1 MQVERVQTLTA
12 TAFTVG
18 VRVKTQGSSRG
29 DRREAWRRDKSRLE
43 ADNKRLKQRRGQES
57 SRRRAAERRARR
69 IQQLAVEA
77 LRRAK
82 QISVLQTQE
91 LRAVLQG
98 WPGDMSPG
106 LVFGAIPGVLKVEA
120 FMSRAAGKRGAIVLS
135 FLSPESKATARAS
148 LQGTSF
154 TLVDAYSRK
163 SSSNAWHRIRT
174 WHSLKDFENK
184 IEERAEQMAEQF
196 FQSMLESGLI

>member
-1 MQVERVQTLTA
+1 MKL
-12 TAFTVG
+12 
-18 VRVKTQGSSRG
+18 KTQWWQQAAQHQYKRWWG
-29 DRREAWRRDKSRLE
+29 DE
-43 ADNKRLKQRRGQES
+43 
-57 SRRRAAERRARR
+57 
-69 IQQLAVEA
+69 QQQAEA
-77 LRRAK
+77 LRQAK